1 MKIRAITAV
10 AVMFGSCIWSKAW
23 GKTNESVGVCIER
36 GAYVAEVDPATMM
49 ASRMFGAIGVKIQWH
64 DDRRFCGTPNDQT
77 IAISLSHQTPAERL
91 PGALAYALPY
101 EGVHIEVFYDR
112 IAIAEPD
119 MRTALL
125 AHVLV
130 HEITHILEGVSRHS
144 DRGIMK
150 AHWDADDRAGMLR
163 IPLSFAPQDVVMIHE
178 GLKTRAAHQGRHT
191 LLAQD
196 LSQAVPIVQ

>member
-10 AVMFGSCIWSKAW
+10 AMMFGSVVW
-23 GKTNESVGVCIER
+23 GKTNDSVPVCIER
-36 GAYVAEVDPATMM
+36 GAYSREIDPATMM
-49 ASRMFGAIGVKIQWH
+49 ASRMFGAIGVKIEWH
-64 DDRRFCGTPNDQT
+64 DDRRFCATPGAQT
-77 IAISLSHQTPAERL
+77 IAISFSHQTPADRL

-112 IAIAEPD
+112 IEQGYPPD
-119 MRTALL
+119 IRPALL

-130 HEITHILEGVSRHS
+130 HEITHILEGVSQHS

-150 AHWDADDRAGMLR
+150 AHWDAGDRAGMLR

-178 GLKTRAAHQGRHT
+178 GLKARAAHQVRGT

-196 LSQAVPIVQ
+196 LAQAVPIAQ

>member
-1 MKIRAITAV
+1 MKITAITAM
-10 AVMFGSCIWSKAW
+10 ATMFGSVVW
-23 GKTNESVGVCIER
+23 GKTNERVPVCIER
-36 GAYVAEVDPATMM
+36 GAYAGEVDPATMM
-49 ASRMFGAIGVKIQWH
+49 ASRMFGAIGVKIEWH

-77 IAISLSHQTPAERL
+77 IAISFSHQTPSDRL

-112 IAIAEPD
+112 IEDGYGPD
-119 MRTALL
+119 VRTTLL

-130 HEITHILEGVSRHS
+130 HEITHILEGVSQHS

-178 GLKTRAAHQGRHT
+178 GLKARAAHQGRGT
-191 LLAQD
+191 LLARD
-196 LSQAVPIVQ
+196 FAQAVPIAQ

>member
-1 MKIRAITAV
+1 MKIRTITTV
-10 AVMFGSCIWSKAW
+10 AMMFGSVVW
-23 GKTNESVGVCIER
+23 GKTNENVAVCIER
-36 GAYVAEVDPATMM
+36 GAYAGEVDPATMM
-49 ASRMFGAIGVKIQWH
+49 ASRMFGAIGVKVEWH
-64 DDRRFCGTPNDQT
+64 DDRHFCETPNDQT
-77 IAISLSHQTPAERL
+77 IAVSFSHKTPADRL

-112 IAIAEPD
+112 IAIPAPD
-119 MRTALL
+119 VRTALL

-150 AHWDADDRAGMLR
+150 AHWDAADRVGMLR

-178 GLKTRAAHQGRHT
+178 GLKARAARQTRGT
-191 LLAQD
+191 LLARD
-196 LSQAVPIVQ
+196 TAQALPIPQ